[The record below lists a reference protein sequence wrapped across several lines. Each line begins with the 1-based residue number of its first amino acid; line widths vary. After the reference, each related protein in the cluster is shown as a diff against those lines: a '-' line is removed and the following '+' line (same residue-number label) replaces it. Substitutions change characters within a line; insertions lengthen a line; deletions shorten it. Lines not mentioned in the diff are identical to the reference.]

1 MITVIIVLYLTSSVH
16 IGNHVVRD
24 VVLESMTWTRVRL
37 ESRFLGLGL
46 GLETCG
52 LALGLRLATCG
63 LGLRLGL
70 DTSGLET
77 WT

>member
-1 MITVIIVLYLTSSVH
+1 LLRRAAGVGELEVGVNEL
-16 IGNHVVRD
+16 GRD
-24 VVLESMTWTRVRL
+24 VVLESRTWTRVRL
-37 ESRFLGLGL
+37 ESRFLELGL

-52 LALGLRLATCG
+52 LGLGLGLATCG
-63 LGLRLGL
+63 LGLGL

>member
-1 MITVIIVLYLTSSVH
+1 MADEPYD
-16 IGNHVVRD
+16 RD
-24 VVLESMTWTRVRL
+24 VVLRL

-46 GLETCG
+46 GLG
-52 LALGLRLATCG
+52 LETCG
-63 LGLRLGL
+63 LGLGLATCGLGL